1 MVEALPLL
9 FCVRCSS
16 FPNRFDAGG
25 AIRCTDS
32 GRKNAMWQSCRL
44 RWEKINVKRY
54 GWKLYRFA
62 FRGCSSFP
70 NRLDAGGAIQ
80 CTDSGRENAL
90 RQSCRLRWQKINI
103 KQYGWKLYRFAFR
116 GCSSLPKRLDA
127 GEIIRCT
134 DSSRENC
141 IFVPE
146 RVMYRYFPCHTI
158 WLYTKFACKV
168 GIPAR
173 FNKRKQ
179 NKRYGEKTI
188 PLVFYATIFVGKYS
202 RKQSNRGGKTKNG
215 EQKKPCSD
223 FFHSP

>member
-1 MVEALPLL
+1 MAVVPSALGKNKHQAVWVKTVPLL

-16 FPNRFDAGG
+16 FPD
-25 AIRCTDS
+25 
-32 GRKNAMWQSCRL
+32 
-44 RWEKINVKRY
+44 
-54 GWKLYRFA
+54 
-62 FRGCSSFP
+62 
-70 NRLDAGGAIQ
+70 
-80 CTDSGRENAL
+80 
-90 RQSCRLRWQKINI
+90 
-103 KQYGWKLYRFAFR
+103 
-116 GCSSLPKRLDA
+116 RLDA

-158 WLYTKFACKV
+158 LLYTKFACKV

-188 PLVFYATIFVGKYS
+188 SLVFYATIFVEKYS

-215 EQKKPCSD
+215 EQKKPYSD